1 MSGNDSAESDYPM
14 FEAWVNSTFIKKSDF
29 EKYMAEFSQEL
40 TDKIMK
46 EVSRTE
52 TTEVFVSET
61 GGQGTVSE
69 GVRTHWFPDQLL
81 WRLNPVYTFY
91 RCSCVHRLLD
101 RLWLRLWR
109 SLVLTRLLCL
119 ILPWNL
125 QVCIILKVLLSG
137 VYGEEFFS

>member
-40 TDKIMK
+40 TDKIME

-61 GGQGTVSE
+61 EGQGTVSE
-69 GVRTHWFPDQLL
+69 GVRTH
-81 WRLNPVYTFY
+81 
-91 RCSCVHRLLD
+91 
-101 RLWLRLWR
+101 
-109 SLVLTRLLCL
+109 
-119 ILPWNL
+119 
-125 QVCIILKVLLSG
+125 
-137 VYGEEFFS
+137 